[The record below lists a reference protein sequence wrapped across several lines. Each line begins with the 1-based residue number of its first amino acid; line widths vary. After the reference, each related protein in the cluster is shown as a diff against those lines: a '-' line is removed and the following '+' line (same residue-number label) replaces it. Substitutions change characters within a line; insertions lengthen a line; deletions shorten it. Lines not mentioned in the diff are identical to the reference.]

1 MSDFTLSHEKLL
13 LRYAGQGLFLIL
25 NWEIEKQTSE
35 NILQHCQGRSLST
48 PNKKQQSA
56 SLIILCLPITTLI
69 GLRRQAGT
77 VEA

>member
-1 MSDFTLSHEKLL
+1 MITTPSHEKLL
-13 LRYAGQGLFLIL
+13 IRYAGQGLFLIL

-35 NILQHCQGRSLST
+35 NILQHCQGRSHST

-56 SLIILCLPITTLI
+56 PLIILCLPITTLI
-69 GLRRQAGT
+69 GLWRQAGT

>member
-1 MSDFTLSHEKLL
+1 MITTPSHEKLL
-13 LRYAGQGLFLIL
+13 LRYAGRALFLIL

-56 SLIILCLPITTLI
+56 PLIILCLPITTLI
-69 GLRRQAGT
+69 GLWRQAGT